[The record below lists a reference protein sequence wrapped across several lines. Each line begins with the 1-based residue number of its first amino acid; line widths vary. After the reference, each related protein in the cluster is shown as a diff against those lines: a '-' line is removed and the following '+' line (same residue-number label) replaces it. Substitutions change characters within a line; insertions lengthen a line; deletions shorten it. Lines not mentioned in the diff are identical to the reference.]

1 MENVNFDKC
10 YSDVLAQF
18 SENAIRAYIVEE
30 LREMQFETPKQVAY
44 HLDTAVCAHGSF
56 NGVIYNGD
64 IEDKL
69 SDPAWRAAITE
80 ALEDFADC
88 TGEEFSFTDF
98 TQALW
103 FAIEWE
109 ARRLAMWFEDLEVC
123 AVVTL
128 AVDSCDPN
136 PERIAFP
143 TIWEA
148 EEFAAEA
155 IQARVQYEVDHS
167 QYSISEEELG
177 AMQEAEAQLVT
188 IQRV

>member
-10 YSDVLAQF
+10 YLDALAQF
-18 SENAIRAYIVEE
+18 GENAIRAYIVEE
-30 LREMQFETPKQVAY
+30 LREMQFETPKQIARQ
-44 HLDTAVCAHGSF
+44 LETAACAHGSF
-56 NGVIYNGD
+56 SGVIYNSD

-69 SDPAWRAAITE
+69 SAPAWRAAITE

-155 IQARVQYEVDHS
+155 IQARVQYEADHS
-167 QYSISEEELG
+167 QYSISEAELA